1 MHLKWRSRVPTQG
14 HLPAPPQ
21 GAEEINP
28 VVAILREQG
37 EVAYFASGVPV
48 FVHGE
53 SDAVGRRVAA
63 AQLIELGL
71 AHQDEISAALGI
83 HRSTLYRQRR
93 KLARQGVLGVVDAKR
108 GPHGPHR
115 LTPEKRE
122 RVVHLLAQGRSI
134 RQAAREVGV
143 TEGAIRHAR
152 RRGEVPSPEKKP
164 TPWLEGPRARSEQ
177 DAQSPAGIAVKR
189 HEERALAAKG
199 ELTEAAPR
207 FVAAEAVRYGGALL
221 ALPALLAVGLL
232 EAGEQ
237 TYGTLKNAFY
247 GLRAILLILAFM
259 ALLRIRTPEQLQEH
273 PPGELGILLGLDR
286 APEVKTLRRK
296 LGELAARQQAT
307 EFSRRLAEHW
317 LQEQSEAVGFLYI
330 DGHVRAYHGHA
341 HTLPEAWVA
350 RRRLCQAATTDF
362 WVNQPDSQPLF
373 VVTAP
378 ANDDL
383 RAMLRREILPEIRRL
398 VGERRVTVVFDR
410 EGWSPKFFREIHE
423 LGFDLLTYRQG
434 KYPAW
439 PRRAFRTVSGVVEGR
454 AVSYQLAERSVQLLP
469 GFRMREV
476 RRLTARGHQTAI
488 LTTRDDLPIEVVAYR
503 MFDRWRQENF
513 FRYMRQHFALDA
525 LVSYAVESADPE
537 RTIPNPARK
546 PVAKALAAT
555 RAALKEL
562 EQEYGQQARMNTEA
576 KRRTMRGF
584 KIAHAALNRR
594 IAALQEKCRRLMARL
609 KALPPRVPIKAVRPE
624 AEIVRLEPET
634 KHLSDTLKMICYRA
648 ETGLL
653 RCLAPHYA
661 RNEEEGR
668 ALIREMLLTSADLV
682 PEPNDHRLR
691 ICLHSLAN
699 PRSNEAMVKLCET
712 LNELHTQY
720 PGTDLTL
727 VYQAPAVAGIVTPC
741 QES

>member
-1 MHLKWRSRVPTQG
+1 MPTQG

-21 GAEEINP
+21 GAEEINT

-37 EVAYFASGVPV
+37 QVAYFASGVPV
-48 FVHGE
+48 FVHAE
-53 SDAVGRRVAA
+53 NDAVGQRVAA
-63 AQLIELGL
+63 AQLVELGL
-71 AHQDEISAALGI
+71 ARQDEISDALGI

-93 KLARQGVLGVVDAKR
+93 KLNREGVLGVVDIKR

-115 LTPEKRE
+115 LSPERRE
-122 RVVHLLAQGRSI
+122 RVVQLLAQGRSI

-152 RRGEVPSPEKKP
+152 RRGELPGAEKKT
-164 TPWLEGPRARSEQ
+164 TPSLEGPQARSER
-177 DAQSPAGIAVKR
+177 DGQSPAGIAVKR
-189 HEERALAAKG
+189 HEERALAARG

-207 FVAAEAVRYGGALL
+207 FGAVEAVRYGGALL

-232 EAGEQ
+232 EVGEQ
-237 TYGTLKNAFY
+237 TYGTLKNGFY
-247 GLRAILLILAFM
+247 GLRATLLILAFM
-259 ALLRIRTPEQLQEH
+259 ALLRIRTPEQLQGH

-296 LGELAARQQAT
+296 LGELAARQRAT
-307 EFSRRLAEHW
+307 EFSRRLAERW
-317 LQEQSEAVGFLYI
+317 LQEQAEGVGFLYI
-330 DGHVRAYHGHA
+330 DGHVRAYHGQA

-383 RAMLRREILPEIRRL
+383 RTMLRREVLPEIRRW

-410 EGWSPKFFREIHE
+410 GGWSPKFFCEIHE
-423 LGFDLLTYRQG
+423 QGFDLLTYRQG

-439 PRRAFRTVSGVVEGR
+439 PRRAFRTVGAVVEGR
-454 AVSYQLAERSVQLLP
+454 TVSYELAERSVRLLA

-476 RRLTARGHQTAI
+476 RRLGADGHQTAV
-488 LTTRDDLPIEVVAYR
+488 LTTRDDLPMEVVAYR
-503 MFDRWRQENF
+503 MFERWRQENF

-525 LVSYAVESADPE
+525 LVSYAVEPADPE

-546 PVAKALAAT
+546 AVAKDLAAT
-555 RAALKEL
+555 RAVRKEL
-562 EQEYGQQARMNTEA
+562 EQEYGQQARTNAEA

-584 KIAHAALNRR
+584 KIAQASLNRQ
-594 IAALQEKCRRLMARL
+594 IAAREEKCRRLMARL
-609 KALPPRVPIKAVRPE
+609 QALPPRVPLKAVRPV

-634 KHLSDTLKMICYRA
+634 KHLSDTLKMVCYRA
-648 ETGLL
+648 ETALL
-653 RCLAPHYA
+653 RCLTPYYA
-661 RNEEEGR
+661 RSEEEGR
-668 ALIREMLLTSADLV
+668 ALIREALLTSADLV
-682 PEPNDHRLR
+682 PEPHDHRLR

-699 PRSNEAMVKLCET
+699 PRSNGALAKVCET
-712 LNELHTQY
+712 LNEMQIQY

-727 VYQAPAVAGIVTPC
+727 VYQAPGVANTVTPC